1 MVLPRLFLFSKRR
14 FHVVPVRKCSPKT
27 FLIYVIIRENF
38 AKFSLPRSG
47 CFPPKSFAFRLCNRP
62 SSPPLLGR
70 ASSQGEA
77 AKRLTIFAACL
88 LENLVSL
95 CNRPSSPP
103 LLGRAS
109 PKGKPMKEANFNLSS
124 LGAARHSPQKGKAR
138 REGDL
143 RYNFTLFQGGENI
156 GKHFVFALSAVHY
169 DEAFFVFPRLL

>member
-62 SSPPLLGR
+62 SSPPLRGR
-70 ASSQGEA
+70 ASPRGEA

-103 LLGRAS
+103 LHGRAS
-109 PKGKPMKEANFNLSS
+109 PQG
-124 LGAARHSPQKGKAR
+124 
-138 REGDL
+138 EGLFEQEGRGNL

>member
-62 SSPPLLGR
+62 SSPPLRGR
-70 ASSQGEA
+70 ASPQGEA

-95 CNRPSSPP
+95 CNCPSSVCFTDSFPP
-103 LLGRAS
+103 RGSLDKD
-109 PKGKPMKEANFNLSS
+109 KG
-124 LGAARHSPQKGKAR
+124 
-138 REGDL
+138 EGNL
-143 RYNFTLFQGGENI
+143 RYYFTLFQGGENI
-156 GKHFVFALSAVHY
+156 GKHFVFAPSAVHH